1 MKKES
6 RPAGERRRVRLVVGG
21 RVQGV
26 AFRFN
31 TVHAANRLALNGWVR
46 NCYDGTVEIL
56 AEGSPEN
63 VEALIEWCRI
73 GPPGSRVT
81 SLNHRD
87 EATGPPLSG
96 FDVRY

>member
-1 MKKES
+1 MKKEAQS
-6 RPAGERRRVRLVVGG
+6 TTERRRVRIFVGG

-31 TVHAANRLALNGWVR
+31 TVRAAERLSVNGWVR

-56 AEGSPEN
+56 AEGAPED

-81 SLNHRD
+81 SLDHRD
-87 EATGPPLSG
+87 EVANPPLSG
-96 FDVRY
+96 FEVRY